1 MVRSDDAV
9 KIKYGG
15 TKVVNLQ
22 QKLDADCFCADIF
35 DDHGKTINHFV
46 VKNSENDTRVLFQR
60 SFFKKNKA
68 LRLPAKECASYFGN
82 KQQNYKNT
90 GCGESLLYQKRI
102 IWQKAGV
109 RGAKRVCKPKKYILL
124 P

>member
-1 MVRSDDAV
+1 MILVRSDDAV

-46 VKNSENDTRVLFQR
+46 VKNSETIRVF
-60 SFFKKNKA
+60 
-68 LRLPAKECASYFGN
+68 YF
-82 KQQNYKNT
+82 
-90 GCGESLLYQKRI
+90 
-102 IWQKAGV
+102 
-109 RGAKRVCKPKKYILL
+109 RGAFLKKQSVEVAGQRVCVVFRK
-124 P
+124 